1 MLFNTCKCKVMH
13 VGKPSFQRQGSVL
26 GPLLFLIFIND
37 LDKLDNDIKN
47 WILKFADDTKLFGKI
62 KDSSDVQKFQDDPDK
77 LLNLKWSE
85 EWQMLF
91 NTCKCKVMLVGKPS
105 FQRQYFMNNQQLE
118 VVCNEKDLGVLISN
132 DLKVSQQCQQ
142 AYNKASKVLGL
153 INRTIEYSYTDILLR
168 LYKSLVRPV
177 PVWALHYLKDKALV
191 ESIQRRFTRMIR
203 LIPSIRTFSCKERLM
218 KLAGSMDIRRQ
229 THQS

>member
-1 MLFNTCKCKVMH
+1 
-13 VGKPSFQRQGSVL
+13 L

-37 LDKLDNDIKN
+37 LDNDIIN

-62 KDSSDVQKFQDDPDK
+62 KDSSDVQKFQDDINN
-77 LLNLKWSE
+77 LLKWSE

-91 NTCKCKVMLVGKPS
+91 NTDKCKVMHIGKFS

-142 AYNKASKVLGL
+142 AYNKASKILGL
-153 INRTIEYSYTDILLR
+153 INRTIVYRDTDILLR
-168 LYKSLVRPV
+168 LYKSLVRPHLEYCV
-177 PVWALHYLKDKALV
+177 PAWAPHYLKDKALI
-191 ESIQRRFTRMIR
+191 ESIQRRFTRMI
-203 LIPSIRTFSCKERLM
+203 PSIRKFSYEERLM
-218 KLAGSMDIRRQ
+218 KLGLWTLEDRRIRADLVEVNKMVYGLSSVRLN
-229 THQS
+229 TFF